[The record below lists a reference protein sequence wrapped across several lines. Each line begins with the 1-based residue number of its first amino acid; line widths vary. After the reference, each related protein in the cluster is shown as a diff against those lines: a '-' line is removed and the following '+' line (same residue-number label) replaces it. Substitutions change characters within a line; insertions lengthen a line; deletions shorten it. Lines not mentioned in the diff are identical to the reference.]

1 MLWGW
6 LEQWLGPTHW
16 RLSGRKTSY
25 LERLC
30 VEKRAPG
37 VLSPSLLFLSLVSC
51 YLELNFFALPYS
63 PHDKRLKI
71 WKCDSKC
78 ISPPLNVFFQVFGH
92 RDENPN
98 EFMSLPCSPSI
109 SKKRTL
115 PFFLGSLGVPFSPC
129 ACILTHCLVSSQH
142 APLCLGKPLLKA
154 PTHYLWCDL
163 LLDLNGLIFFEDN
176 GPHLLSPFSLLPPS
190 TNCISLLFPVFD
202 VEFALTLLATLLV
215 TSQFGKGTPRL
226 TQLTGNTHGKFYAA
240 FIKT

>member
-1 MLWGW
+1 
-6 LEQWLGPTHW
+6 
-16 RLSGRKTSY
+16 
-25 LERLC
+25 
-30 VEKRAPG
+30 
-37 VLSPSLLFLSLVSC
+37 
-51 YLELNFFALPYS
+51 
-63 PHDKRLKI
+63 
-71 WKCDSKC
+71 
-78 ISPPLNVFFQVFGH
+78 
-92 RDENPN
+92 
-98 EFMSLPCSPSI
+98 MSLPCSPSI

-226 TQLTGNTHGKFYAA
+226 TQLIEEKLTGTYTFRGLEFMVIIISGSMAAGWQGKTGTGDSSNKSIPNPSQIVPQLGAKHSHILMCGA
-240 FIKT
+240 HSHSTNHSHQCPAPPPPSSCMVNSE